1 MKTLEE
7 AWSIIEELND
17 DAHNQ
22 AWDTWVQADEL
33 SESEDETDWDVAE
46 DLREQASL
54 EQAEYFRDSWYEL
67 KASNQ
72 EDIKYWLNED
82 EDFKEQFAVY
92 FGEEEF
98 ENEFGESNE

>member
-7 AWSIIEELND
+7 AWSVIEELND

-22 AWDTWVQADEL
+22 TWDTWVQADEL
-33 SESEDETDWDVAE
+33 SESDDETDWDVAE
-46 DLREQASL
+46 NLREQASL

-67 KASNQ
+67 EASDQ
-72 EDIKYWLNED
+72 EDIKHWLNED

-98 ENEFGESNE
+98 KNEFGEANE